1 MKPTMYL
8 PWLGELRYLSAAG
21 GPYRLP
27 YIDHLCTCNFD
38 VTGEGHLDFLHTPWL
53 ISPIPLA
60 SLTPVR
66 AVQVDTL
73 SKDPF
78 HGSKSRPVLPAFS
91 RWYWSPILGWTYF
104 ASEGSKRAIFANSPS
119 FRRLLDQDEQT
130 RVKEFPAQWG
140 TIMWG
145 PNQIAEI
152 VKRSPFFLGPQKFIL
167 RPL

>member
-1 MKPTMYL
+1 MKPTIYL
-8 PWLGELRYLSAAG
+8 PWLGELRHRGFEGGHYLLDIA
-21 GPYRLP
+21 
-27 YIDHLCTCNFD
+27 HLCTWNFD
-38 VTGEGHLDFLHTPWL
+38 VTREGHLDFLYAPGF

-60 SLTPVR
+60 SSTPVR
-66 AVQVDTL
+66 AIQVETL

-78 HGSKSRPVLPAFS
+78 HGSKSQPVIPTFS

-145 PNQIAEI
+145 PNRIAEI
-152 VKRSPFFLGPQKFIL
+152 VKRSPFFLCPQKFIL